1 MTMMAMGRALA
12 SQLPRQ
18 ADVSV
23 MVCGFLEPLQK
34 WVEREI
40 RLCTVTEVGSG
51 KRHFRYHAKVGMFD
65 QETFILRSAR
75 PGIDSPP

>member
-23 MVCGFLEPLQK
+23 MVCDFLEPLQK

-40 RLCTVTEVGSG
+40 RLCTVTEVGSDR
-51 KRHFRYHAKVGMFD
+51 RHFRYHAKVELFE
-65 QETFILRSAR
+65 QEIFVLRSAR
-75 PGIDSPP
+75 PGMNSPP